1 MNEENYVRV
10 CRLSYD
16 KIIVDGNIIVSVCLF
31 GRSKLDTENFV
42 NLPFYLLTNKFKT

>member
-16 KIIVDGNIIVSVCLF
+16 KFFVHGNIIVSVCLF

-42 NLPFYLLTNKFKT
+42 HLLFINK